1 MADILDEASSLIEC
15 KECPW
20 YRACVVPMRF
30 GTDDLIREMKQ
41 LPLGANLSQTGDQEL
56 RNMVM
61 NMAAMAQNML
71 LEGCPIFIK
80 RLKSS
85 PKLAEQLKKVMQTW
99 GTEPKP

>member
-1 MADILDEASSLIEC
+1 
-15 KECPW
+15 
-20 YRACVVPMRF
+20 
-30 GTDDLIREMKQ
+30 
-41 LPLGANLSQTGDQEL
+41 
-56 RNMVM
+56 MVM

-99 GTEPKP
+99 GTEPTP

>member
-30 GTDDLIREMKQ
+30 AADDLVREMRQ
-41 LPLGANLSQTGDQEL
+41 SPLGASFSQTGDQDL

-80 RLKSS
+80 RLKGS
-85 PKLAEQLKKVMQTW
+85 PRLAEQLKKLMQTW
-99 GTEPKP
+99 GTEPA

>member
-1 MADILDEASSLIEC
+1 MADILDEASALVEC

-20 YRACVVPMRF
+20 YRACVVPMKF

-41 LPLGANLSQTGDQEL
+41 LPLGTNLSQTGDQEL

-85 PKLAEQLKKVMQTW
+85 PKLAEQLKKFMQTW
-99 GTEPKP
+99 GTEQQP